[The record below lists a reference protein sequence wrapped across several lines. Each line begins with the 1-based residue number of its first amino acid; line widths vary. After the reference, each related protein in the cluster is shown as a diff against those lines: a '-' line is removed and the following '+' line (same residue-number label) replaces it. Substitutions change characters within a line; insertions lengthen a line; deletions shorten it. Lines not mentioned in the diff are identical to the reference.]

1 MGDIRSTQICSAVP
15 YLKGRTCL
23 MVQFLMAMAWLMIF
37 FSATKFSIPDFS
49 TIGRSW
55 WVKQPSF
62 NASLRSCS
70 APRHTVCF
78 LKTHKCASSSV
89 QNLLMRY
96 GERHRLMFALPR
108 WDVYLGNRAL
118 LNRTMAMGTPP
129 FDMLVH
135 HTRFQE
141 AEARALLKS
150 DPVFVTIVR
159 EPAALFES
167 LYSYYDLESQLN
179 VSLED
184 LRNATEKSSLAKQLR
199 LILPGPKRITHGL
212 NQMSYDLGFDL
223 ELAQNESAVRDFIE
237 RLDAVFDLVMVA
249 ERMNESL
256 VLLRHLLCWELD
268 DIITFK
274 LNARQVDFRRLLS
287 NELATELRALNQVD
301 ALLYEHFTLLFE
313 QRVEAFGRK
322 RMQEELALL
331 EQRTSFWY
339 ERCVE
344 EEIRADKK
352 DKDIFTDKVLT
363 LIVRNASS
371 DLCARMTEPELR
383 FTKRL
388 RLRQRLK

>member
-1 MGDIRSTQICSAVP
+1 MIGSLSCVAVFLLAMGEIRSTQICSVVP
-15 YLKGRTCL
+15 YLKVMKGRTCL
-23 MVQFLMAMAWLMIF
+23 MVQFLMAMAWLIF
-37 FSATKFSIPDFS
+37 FTATKFSIPAFS
-49 TIGRSW
+49 TLGRSW

-96 GERHRLMFALPR
+96 GERHRLTFALPR

-118 LNRTMAMGTPP
+118 LNRNMAVGTPP

-141 AEARALLKS
+141 VEARALLKS

-167 LYSYYDLESQLN
+167 LYSYYDLEN
-179 VSLED
+179 
-184 LRNATEKSSLAKQLR
+184 
-199 LILPGPKRITHGL
+199 G
-212 NQMSYDLGFDL
+212 
-223 ELAQNESAVRDFIE
+223 SAVRDFIE
-237 RLDAVFDLVMVA
+237 RLDTVFDLVMVA

-287 NELATELRALNQVD
+287 NELAAELRALNTVD
-301 ALLYEHFTLLFE
+301 ALLYQHFTQLFE

-331 EQRTSFWY
+331 EQRTRFWY
-339 ERCVE
+339 QRCVE

-371 DLCARMTEPELR
+371 DLCVRMTEPELR

-388 RLRQRLK
+388 RLRQLLK